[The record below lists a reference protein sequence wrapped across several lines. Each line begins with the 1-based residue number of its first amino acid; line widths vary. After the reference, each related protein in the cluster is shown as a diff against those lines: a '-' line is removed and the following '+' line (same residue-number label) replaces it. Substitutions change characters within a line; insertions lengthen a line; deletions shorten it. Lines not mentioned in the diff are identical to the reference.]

1 MKEYRFSMAESR
13 YDSLPEQ
20 RRLFIET
27 YVAKFYTSE
36 VGSKDLAA
44 GGTYV
49 ADLAYL
55 AQENIRKEN
64 WKEAYKY
71 AGLVATKLN
80 FDDYES
86 ALHYLQ
92 AVKMLD
98 EISDFSEILKMS
110 YILIKK
116 SPSDSRPRLLLTHFQ
131 FKLEN
136 HSKAIWDFVG
146 ALETCDPHI
155 DKKTVFEMLDKLE
168 PLSNR
173 PEKKEQIYQVS
184 ELPKLAERLF
194 RATKYSEAIAIYDMQ
209 ISKAGREHCIGVY
222 AKRADAFYQSRNIL
236 LALRD
241 YSVAIWLHQQYIGKT
256 NFSIIDFVTKRR
268 NVYLSMSKLALSFAD
283 HDHIFVLIE
292 ELNAKTPNSFSKEEI
307 ENVNKE
313 FSRLLL
319 EKAKIQITNEKNDDA
334 LIYLNK
340 ALELDR
346 KNIFAQLEVGK
357 IYCVEKN
364 RSQAIKAFQT
374 ALEIN
379 PLNDEAIKHLK
390 LLGIKVK
397 SAEEVD
403 QRAASRKK
411 RNARK
416 KASTRAAREAE
427 IERKEKE
434 EKDKKEAE
442 ERRIAE
448 EKRELG
454 VIAKELNDEFF
465 RKLDIDKIILN
476 AERNRILQTKLPIED
491 FEKEI
496 LLELKP
502 HGRARICGGTVRHRI
517 KHGTINPKKDVDVV
531 VTVEPAKIMALF
543 CKRGI
548 NPVENSSGLFRFYV
562 DCKGTTRKVDI
573 WYSEKLKESLEVDAH
588 SRDCPSNAL
597 FMDEEGKLEDPT
609 GRGITDILLEQIDTI
624 RDPNVC
630 FREDPLLV
638 LRVPYTAYDSDSVMV
653 PRVACALKEAVIPLE
668 ETKDIGR
675 FNAWMLKILADSD
688 APEHFRELVQKNIL
702 IKLFTPTVSGALAQD
717 CEWICHQ
724 LKTKIVN
731 LNKIYMN
738 FVVSAYANLPKPKF
752 NDLTKI
758 IQDNPLLRIQFN
770 MEKEEFDEL
779 FENYRQARKVFY
791 QPSNVVAAKP
801 KSKLNPKAK
810 EYTKPKFKLNPK
822 ANEYKGKETVAI
834 TGATPQTPYTE
845 QNQASFYAKGKVVT
859 KVTLPEGKLQPIRF
873 ELKII

>member
-1 MKEYRFSMAESR
+1 MKEYRLSMSESR
-13 YDSLPEQ
+13 YDSLSEQ
-20 RRLFIET
+20 HRLFIDK
-27 YVAKFYTSE
+27 YVAKFYTFE

-44 GGTYV
+44 GGAFV
-49 ADLAYL
+49 ANLAYL
-55 AQENIRKEN
+55 AQENIKTKN

-98 EISDFSEILKMS
+98 EVSDFSEILKMC
-110 YILIKK
+110 YILVKK
-116 SPSDSRPRLLLTHFQ
+116 SPSDSRPRLLLAHFQ
-131 FKLEN
+131 FKSEN
-136 HSKAIWDFVG
+136 QSKAIWDFVG

-168 PLSNR
+168 SLSNR

-194 RATKYSEAIAIYDMQ
+194 RATKYPDAIAIYDML
-209 ISKAGREHCIGVY
+209 ISKAGREHCVGVY
-222 AKRADAFYQSRNIL
+222 AKRAEAFYQSRNVL

-241 YSVAIWLHQQYIGKT
+241 YSVAIWLHQQYIRKT

-268 NVYLSMSKLALSFAD
+268 NVYLSMSKLALSFSD

-292 ELNAKTPNSFSKEEI
+292 ELNLKTPNSFSKEEI

-319 EKAKIQITNEKNDDA
+319 EKAKIQIANEKNDDA
-334 LIYLNK
+334 LLYLNK
-340 ALELDR
+340 ALEVDR

-357 IYCVEKN
+357 IYYAGQN
-364 RSQAIKAFQT
+364 QSQAIKAFQT
-374 ALEIN
+374 ALGVN
-379 PLNDEAIKHLK
+379 PLNDEATKYLK
-390 LLGIKVK
+390 LLGVNVK

-403 QRAASRKK
+403 QRATSRKK

-416 KASTRAAREAE
+416 KAATRAAREAE

-434 EKDKKEAE
+434 QKEIERQEQECKEKEERDKKEAE

-454 VIAKELNDEFF
+454 VIAKEINDEFF
-465 RKLDIDKIILN
+465 SKLDIDKIILN
-476 AERNRILQTKLPIED
+476 AERKRILQTKLPIED

-502 HGRARICGGTVRHRI
+502 HGYARICGGTVRYRV
-517 KHGTINPKKDVDVV
+517 KHGIINPKKDVDVV
-531 VTVEPAKIMALF
+531 LTATPAKIMELF

-548 NPVENSSGLFRFYV
+548 NPVENSTGLFRFYV
-562 DCKGTTRKVDI
+562 ECKGTTRKVDI
-573 WYSEKLKESLEVDAH
+573 WCSEKLKESLETDAH
-588 SRDCPSNAL
+588 FRDCPSNAL

-609 GRGITDILLEQIDTI
+609 GRGITDILLEQVDTI

-653 PRVACALKEAVIPLE
+653 PRVVTALKEAVIPLA

-675 FNAWMLKILADSD
+675 FNAWMLKIFSDSD
-688 APEHFRELVQKNIL
+688 AQGHFRELVQKNIL
-702 IKLFTPTVSGALAQD
+702 IKLFTPQVATALAQD
-717 CEWICHQ
+717 CEWICQQ
-724 LKTKIVN
+724 LKTTIVN
-731 LNKIYMN
+731 LDKIYMN

-758 IQDNPLLRIQFN
+758 IQDNPLFRVQFN
-770 MEKEEFDEL
+770 MEKEEFDDL
-779 FENYRQARKVFY
+779 FENYRKARMAFY
-791 QPSNVVAAKP
+791 QPSIVVAAKP
-801 KSKLNPKAK
+801 KFKFNAKAK
-810 EYTKPKFKLNPK
+810 EYKG
-822 ANEYKGKETVAI
+822 NETLSI
-834 TGATPQTPYTE
+834 TGDAAQTPYTE
-845 QNQASFYAKGKVVT
+845 QNQASFYANVKVVT
-859 KVTLPEGKLQPIRF
+859 KVASREKNLQTLRF
-873 ELKII
+873 ES